1 MFAILHDT
9 KAVAHLSFLLMLAA
23 LPCALSKSSSEP
35 TKTCYNDE
43 VPPGAQ
49 KKCNDLYP
57 GNDNASLSEDTCKA
71 VFEGTACDLDN
82 TCKYCG
88 QDYASSEQTALVNQ
102 QLIKCDK
109 NKFVNLKDLTDRC
122 PSHIIIYIAL
132 ATILLMIAI
141 LAAVLLYI
149 FCNEGSEVSEKS
161 EKQPK
166 MVMGKA
172 VKGGKVAKSSV
183 AGKSQMSN
191 TGNQLKQ
198 SVSKNSANYSLA

>member
-1 MFAILHDT
+1 MFAILCDT
-9 KAVAHLSFLLMLAA
+9 KTVAHLSLLLMVAA
-23 LPCALSKSSSEP
+23 LPGALFKSSSEP

-49 KKCNDLYP
+49 KKCDDLYL
-57 GNDNASLSEDTCKA
+57 GNKTISEADTCKA

-122 PSHIIIYIAL
+122 PSHIIIYITIV
-132 ATILLMIAI
+132 TILLMIAI
-141 LAAVLLYI
+141 LTAVLLYI

-166 MVMGKA
+166 MVTGKA
-172 VKGGKVAKSSV
+172 VKGGKVAKSSL
-183 AGKSQMSN
+183 AGKSQMSG